1 MVMIKAALPTLESG
15 DHLSR
20 EEFHRR
26 YCERPDIKKA
36 ELVEGIVYLPSPV
49 SAYHAEPDHIMA
61 AWLVGY
67 RARHPGVRSAGNL
80 TVQLDG
86 HNEVQPDGVLW
97 HEEADGPRLTS
108 NGYLQGAPQL
118 VVEIAAS
125 SVSYDL
131 HEKKQAYERNGVGE
145 YLVWRVLDQQLDWF
159 RLIDGRYELVEPDA
173 SGVIASRQFPGLRL
187 HLTKLLAGDIAG
199 LLAELER

>member
-36 ELVEGIVYLPSPV
+36 ELVEGVVYLPSPV
-49 SAYHAEPDHIMA
+49 SAYHAEPDNVMTT
-61 AWLVGY
+61 WLGTY
-67 RARHPGVRSAGNL
+67 RARHPEVRSANNL

-97 HEEADGPRLTS
+97 HEGPDGPRLTP

-159 RLIDGRYELVEPDA
+159 RLVDGRYKLVEPDA
-173 SGVIASRQFPGLRL
+173 SGVIASREFPGLWL

-199 LLAELER
+199 VLAELER